1 MTIEAEPHRRRKFVI
16 LPIVLES
23 GDDWEVWEIAR
34 FLRREPMILEVVLQH
49 RLTSDSVVTCD
60 LESSHAN
67 TFSVHHHWQCWQ
79 VDSLLV
85 WTQCGLDTSRGGV
98 GRDMTAHSSELAYCS
113 LRWLT
118 VTRSIIR
125 LTTLSV
131 CQLTVIN
138 YLSIICRRS
147 HSYTLGDWT

>member
-1 MTIEAEPHRRRKFVI
+1 
-16 LPIVLES
+16 
-23 GDDWEVWEIAR
+23 VWEIAR

-85 WTQCGLDTSRGGV
+85 WTQSGLDTSRGGV
-98 GRDMTAHSSELAYCS
+98 GWDVTWQHTVRSWHTAASD
-113 LRWLT
+113 
-118 VTRSIIR
+118 
-125 LTTLSV
+125 
-131 CQLTVIN
+131 
-138 YLSIICRRS
+138 
-147 HSYTLGDWT
+147 DWQWQGL